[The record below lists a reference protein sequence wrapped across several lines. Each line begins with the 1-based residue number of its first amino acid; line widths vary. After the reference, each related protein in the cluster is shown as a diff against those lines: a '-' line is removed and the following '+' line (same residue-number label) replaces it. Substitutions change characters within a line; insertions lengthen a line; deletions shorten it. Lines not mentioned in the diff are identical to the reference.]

1 MNVSPNFARHIEA
14 LSPASDAMWVGGMTT
29 GLALTLVA
37 AFAPLPANGGT
48 MCAYL
53 GLFIR
58 AALYASAGETLQ
70 QRGGATVVALLRVGI
85 VAGLFELIVDWWLV
99 NGIANG
105 RLDYLGARDVVLLAS
120 PIWMPLAWACVIVEL
135 GYPAIRL
142 FGLLRR
148 RLDQR
153 IAAIVSAVIVAIF
166 AAITIGF
173 YEYFAFRAGWWKYGT
188 ANAMI
193 GSFCALF
200 IPVGEAFMFLGRSCI
215 QCRHL
220 GGVCARVP
228 TPRIRTRAIE
238 GASAPTCTWVLTY
251 QRRARRWNGSAIGQE
266 PPYNEVANS
275 GRSMELSEPG

>member
-1 MNVSPNFARHIEA
+1 M
-14 LSPASDAMWVGGMTT
+14 
-29 GLALTLVA
+29 
-37 AFAPLPANGGT
+37 LP
-48 MCAYL
+48 
-53 GLFIR
+53 R
-58 AALYASAGETLQ
+58 AKRCQ
-70 QRGGATVVALLRVGI
+70 QRGGATIVALLRLGI

-148 RLDQR
+148 RLEQR

-166 AAITIGF
+166 AGITIGF

-188 ANAMI
+188 ANAMV

-200 IPVGEAFMFLGRSCI
+200 ILVGEAFMFLAILPIAARTLSRDDRPIASSVAGGALFE
-215 QCRHL
+215 CRHL

-228 TPRIRTRAIE
+228 APRIRTRAIE
-238 GASAPTCTWVLTY
+238 GSVGSGPAPGC
-251 QRRARRWNGSAIGQE
+251 
-266 PPYNEVANS
+266 
-275 GRSMELSEPG
+275 